1 MNKRHER
8 GLSTRQHILNVATRL
23 FTDSGYSATSIEAIL
38 SACDISRGALYHH
51 FANKEQLFEAVFEV
65 IEQEIT
71 AESIEVSRGIVDPV
85 ERLRAGC
92 RFFLQVALTDRFRQI
107 ALIDAPTVLGWRRW
121 REIENR
127 YGLGLLKAGLDIA
140 IQSCGRK
147 QEATEE
153 LAQMLL
159 AALIEAALL
168 VASAENPDQTLQ
180 SSMAAVE
187 RFIDGIVG

>member
-107 ALIDAPTVLGWRRW
+107 ALIDAPTVL
-121 REIENR
+121 
-127 YGLGLLKAGLDIA
+127 
-140 IQSCGRK
+140 
-147 QEATEE
+147 
-153 LAQMLL
+153 
-159 AALIEAALL
+159 
-168 VASAENPDQTLQ
+168 
-180 SSMAAVE
+180 
-187 RFIDGIVG
+187 